1 MCYVISKFLML
12 LFITVMFTMCGYFIT
27 KYLLDCRRRSM
38 KNYKKVNTCD
48 CDCEFN
54 CPCSFEIHFGDQRLV
69 MTVDDIIE
77 QHKTFIL
84 EKKQLRKSRS
94 FSNIFWKDFSS
105 NTDNFWFWVV
115 LPIFPIIAS
124 VLMIATSLILCK
136 GQCDDGCAYCISSS
150 ILCIVCETDM
160 TCLMSMF
167 FSIVLIP
174 MSLTIHESENNLKIF
189 IFNVF
194 MLNCNL
200 ITLKMYHWHP
210 VLIFYFVIVYAAAFI
225 SMFKKPLVKWLNN
238 R

>member
-1 MCYVISKFLML
+1 
-12 LFITVMFTMCGYFIT
+12 
-27 KYLLDCRRRSM
+27 
-38 KNYKKVNTCD
+38 
-48 CDCEFN
+48 
-54 CPCSFEIHFGDQRLV
+54 

-77 QHKTFIL
+77 HHKTFIL
-84 EKKQLRKSRS
+84 EKKRLRKSRS

-124 VLMIATSLILCK
+124 VLMIATSLILCN
-136 GQCDDGCAYCISSS
+136 GQCDDECAYCISSS

-194 MLNCNL
+194 MLSCNW
-200 ITLKMYHWHP
+200 ITLKAYCWHP